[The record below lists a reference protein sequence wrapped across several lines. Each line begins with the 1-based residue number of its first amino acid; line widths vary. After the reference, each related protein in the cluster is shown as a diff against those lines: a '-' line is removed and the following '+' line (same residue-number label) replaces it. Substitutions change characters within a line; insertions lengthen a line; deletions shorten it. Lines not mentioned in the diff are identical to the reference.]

1 MSSGEVKYQAEES
14 LKEVAYKELKAK
26 KLSRKMLSRYD
37 SLIMESGVVSGHQG
51 HGSKVLS
58 WSVILQLAF
67 QSMGVVYG
75 DLGTSPLYV
84 LSGTFQNGLNH
95 ADDMLGVVSL
105 IFYTITLM
113 TLINYVFIVL
123 PANDN
128 EEGGDICSLLSDMP
142 TCQGSRLRRASALK
156 SKLENSQFAKLF
168 LFFAT
173 LLGTS
178 MVIGDGILTPCISVL
193 SAVGGIKQA
202 TSVLTEGIGF
212 YNIVK
217 FDPTVIKAVNPWY
230 IIDYFRRNKKEAS
243 ISLGGTVLSIT
254 DPLYWPMFMVAVLAA
269 IISSQ
274 ALISGAFSLIQ
285 QSLSLRCF
293 PRVKV
298 VHTSAKYEGQVYI
311 PEVNYL
317 LMFACVG
324 VTLGFKTPDHM
335 GNAYGIAVVFVM
347 TLTLFLLVLVMVI
360 IWRSNLFFIISYVLI
375 IGFVEIL
382 YLSSVLYKFNQG
394 GYLPLAFSA
403 VLITVMFVWNNV
415 YRRKYYYELENKVSP
430 ERLKE
435 MAADSR
441 VCRIPGLAM
450 FYSELVHGIPPI
462 FKQYVANVPA
472 MHSVLVF
479 VSMKTLPINKELNIF
494 RCVIRY
500 GYTDLHQTEEP
511 LESVLVDKLK
521 KFIRESYRSS
531 QMITNGAEILEV
543 GIDSL
548 AADKIQEEKSEDSM
562 EREIEMVEKAY
573 EVVAAEGSGIWARV
587 MINYAY
593 NFLNRNLRKFDQVPD
608 HILHK
613 SMLKVGMIY
622 EL

>member
-14 LKEVAYKELKAK
+14 LKEVAYKELKAKWCEVANVKDHTEESLQEVASQELKAK

-113 TLINYVFIVL
+113 TLINYGGTFALYSLICRHAKVGLIPNQQAEDCNVSNFKLDL
-123 PANDN
+123 P
-128 EEGGDICSLLSDMP
+128 GK
-142 TCQGSRLRRASALK
+142 GSRLRRASALK

-202 TSVLTEGIGF
+202 TSVLTE
-212 YNIVK
+212 
-217 FDPTVIKAVNPWY
+217 DPTQQSLSVPTAPSRDSSNLDITSDNSVQH
-230 IIDYFRRNKKEAS
+230 IDVSS
-243 ISLGGTVLSIT
+243 IQQTGV

-335 GNAYGIAVVFVM
+335 GNAYGIAV
-347 TLTLFLLVLVMVI
+347 
-360 IWRSNLFFIISYVLI
+360 
-375 IGFVEIL
+375 IL

-479 VSMKTLPINKELNIF
+479 VSMKTLPINKVPSEE
-494 RCVIRY
+494 Y

-562 EREIEMVEKAY
+562 EREIEMVEKA
-573 EVVAAEGSGIWARV
+573 
-587 MINYAY
+587 
-593 NFLNRNLRKFDQVPD
+593 
-608 HILHK
+608 
-613 SMLKVGMIY
+613 
-622 EL
+622 

>member
-113 TLINYVFIVL
+113 TLINYVFIGGTFALYSLICRHAKVGLIPNQQAEDCNVSNFKLDL
-123 PANDN
+123 P
-128 EEGGDICSLLSDMP
+128 GK
-142 TCQGSRLRRASALK
+142 GSRLRRASALK

-285 QSLSLRCF
+285 QSLSLGCF

-317 LMFACVG
+317 LMLACVG

-347 TLTLFLLVLVMVI
+347 TLTLFLL
-360 IWRSNLFFIISYVLI
+360 
-375 IGFVEIL
+375 IL

-394 GYLPLAFSA
+394 GYLPLAFSV

-462 FKQYVANVPA
+462 FKHYVANVPA

-479 VSMKTLPINKELNIF
+479 VSMKTLPINK
-494 RCVIRY
+494 VPS
-500 GYTDLHQTEEP
+500 EE
-511 LESVLVDKLK
+511 
-521 KFIRESYRSS
+521 
-531 QMITNGAEILEV
+531 
-543 GIDSL
+543 
-548 AADKIQEEKSEDSM
+548 
-562 EREIEMVEKAY
+562 
-573 EVVAAEGSGIWARV
+573 
-587 MINYAY
+587 
-593 NFLNRNLRKFDQVPD
+593 
-608 HILHK
+608 
-613 SMLKVGMIY
+613 
-622 EL
+622 

>member
-14 LKEVAYKELKAK
+14 LQEVAYKELKAK

-95 ADDMLGVVSL
+95 ADDMLGVVGL
-105 IFYTITLM
+105 IPNQQAEDCNVSNFKLD
-113 TLINYVFIVL
+113 L
-123 PANDN
+123 P
-128 EEGGDICSLLSDMP
+128 GK
-142 TCQGSRLRRASALK
+142 GSRLRRASALK

-178 MVIGDGILTPCISVL
+178 MVIGDGILTSCISVL

-202 TSVLTEGIGF
+202 TSVLTEGIWDCHTSILHHHPENAKDAF
-212 YNIVK
+212 YKSV
-217 FDPTVIKAVNPWY
+217 P
-230 IIDYFRRNKKEAS
+230 
-243 ISLGGTVLSIT
+243 
-254 DPLYWPMFMVAVLAA
+254 DPLYWPMFVVAVLAA

-285 QSLSLRCF
+285 QSLSLGCF

-317 LMFACVG
+317 LMLACVG
-324 VTLGFKTPDHM
+324 VTLGFNTPDHM

-347 TLTLFLLVLVMVI
+347 TLTSFLLVLVMVI

-375 IGFVEIL
+375 IGSVEIL
-382 YLSSVLYKFNQG
+382 YLSSVLYKFNQR

-462 FKQYVANVPA
+462 FKHYVANVPA

-479 VSMKTLPINKELNIF
+479 VSMKTLPINKVPSEERFIFRRVEPKELNIF

-548 AADKIQEEKSEDSM
+548 AADKIEEEKSEDSM
-562 EREIEMVEKAY
+562 EREIEMVEKAWQAGVVHLIGES
-573 EVVAAEGSGIWARV
+573 EVVAAEGLGIWARV

-608 HILHK
+608 HIPHK